1 MKIEI
6 RLFAALASYADHE
19 DMDSDG
25 CLSIEGPATIRDAV
39 LRLGVPEQDIKLVFL
54 NGVGASLDSFLKDND
69 RVGIFPPIGGG

>member
-1 MKIEI
+1 MQIEI
-6 RLFAALASYADHE
+6 RLFATLASYADHE
-19 DMDSDG
+19 DLDSDG

-54 NGVGASLDSFLKDND
+54 NGVGASLDASLNDKD